1 MRDAAELH
9 GEDRHLVLHVG
20 QIESPLVDEVV
31 VQVEAFVFVL
41 QHPVAHAVADVQE
54 PVYDHLELPGVE
66 PVGLFAA
73 RVVRGAGS
81 VVRRE
86 YDEHFAVLDLREYER
101 QKVGQI
107 AVEPVIHVLRLDRF
121 GTVGFADAARRIET
135 DVQQVGRAVGAELE
149 LGDGL
154 LGEAE
159 YGGVARRGVEHPV
172 EIGGEL
178 QAAAARLVLL
188 LFVLAREDYVPVAG
202 VDVAA
207 LFVERPP
214 FGGDVREVVA
224 FAVAAGDPFGY
235 FGGVIG
241 RRFPVAARRIE
252 PEGFAAVPGHDD
264 RRHRLG
270 GNRDGFGSGL
280 VLQERLGE
288 RRGYQVVGP
297 RALAPGD
304 QFHGV
309 VFDVVAPA
317 GADYAV
323 RRRHGARGERGERY
337 GRRGLLVV
345 VAAVGEDRAPVQQAP
360 EPAFAVVV
368 GIPAEVFGAHRA
380 YDDVDDQ
387 AGACRR
393 GFECRQGGYGK

>member
-1 MRDAAELH
+1 M
-9 GEDRHLVLHVG
+9 
-20 QIESPLVDEVV
+20 

-135 DVQQVGRAVGAELE
+135 DVQQVGRAVGAERE

-224 FAVAAGDPFGY
+224 FAVAARHPFGNV
-235 FGGVIG
+235 GGVVG
-241 RRFPVAARRIE
+241 RGGPAAARRVE
-252 PEGFAAVPGHDD
+252 PEDLAAASAQDD
-264 RRHRLG
+264 RRR
-270 GNRDGFGSGL
+270 GFGRHGDGL
-280 VLQERLGE
+280 AAGFVLQERFGE
-288 RRGYQVVGP
+288 RRGDQVVG
-297 RALAPGD
+297 ACAVASGD
-304 QFHGV
+304 QFHGLV
-309 VFDVVAPA
+309 GDVVAPA
-317 GADYAV
+317 RADDPV
-323 RRRHGARGERGERY
+323 RRG
-337 GRRGLLVV
+337 
-345 VAAVGEDRAPVQQAP
+345 
-360 EPAFAVVV
+360 
-368 GIPAEVFGAHRA
+368 HRA
-380 YDDVDDQ
+380 
-387 AGACRR
+387 RR
-393 GFECRQGGYGK
+393 

>member
-1 MRDAAELH
+1 M
-9 GEDRHLVLHVG
+9 
-20 QIESPLVDEVV
+20 
-31 VQVEAFVFVL
+31 
-41 QHPVAHAVADVQE
+41 
-54 PVYDHLELPGVE
+54 
-66 PVGLFAA
+66 
-73 RVVRGAGS
+73 
-81 VVRRE
+81 VRRE

-224 FAVAAGDPFGY
+224 FAVAARHPFGNV
-235 FGGVIG
+235 GGVVG
-241 RRFPVAARRIE
+241 RGGPAAARRVE
-252 PEGFAAVPGHDD
+252 PEDLAAASAQDD
-264 RRHRLG
+264 RRR
-270 GNRDGFGSGL
+270 GFGRHGDGL
-280 VLQERLGE
+280 AAGFVLQERFGE
-288 RRGYQVVGP
+288 RRQ
-297 RALAPGD
+297 
-304 QFHGV
+304 
-309 VFDVVAPA
+309 
-317 GADYAV
+317 
-323 RRRHGARGERGERY
+323 RHGRG
-337 GRRGLLVV
+337 GLLVV
-345 VAAVGEDRAPVQQAP
+345 VTAVGEDRAAVDQAP
-360 EPAFAVVV
+360 ESSFAVIV
-368 GIPAEVFGAHRA
+368 GVTREILGAHRA
-380 YDDVDDQ
+380 DDDINDQ
-387 AGACRR
+387 PGPCGRD
-393 GFECRQGGYGK
+393 FEGREGSYGE